1 MNLDE
6 NDIKILHALQ
16 DNSKITHKQL
26 SLNLNLST
34 TAVYERIKKLERS
47 GIIRNYAAILDRKAL
62 GKELLVLSH
71 IKLEKHSQQNI
82 SEFEKKI
89 LELSEVQ
96 ECFHVSGDYDYI
108 LKMTFQNMDAYRE
121 FMVHKLT
128 TIPSIGSTH
137 SIFVINEVK
146 NEIGVKLN

>member
-6 NDIKILHALQ
+6 NDLKILNALQ
-16 DNSKITHKQL
+16 ENSKITHKQL

-34 TAVYERIKKLERS
+34 TAIYERIKKLERS
-47 GIIRNYAAILDRKAL
+47 GIIKNYSAVLDRKAL

-71 IKLEKHSQQNI
+71 IKLVKHSQQNI
-82 SEFEKKI
+82 TEFEKKI
-89 LELSEVQ
+89 FSLNEVQ

-108 LKMTFQNMDAYRE
+108 LKMSFKNMDVYRD
-121 FMVHKLT
+121 FMVNKLT

-137 SIFVINEVK
+137 SLFVINEVK
-146 NEIGVKLN
+146 NEVGFKLG